1 MLSGR
6 WLKKRMNR
14 DEIVAMADEY
24 VAAARRAREAG
35 FDAVELHMGHGYLLS
50 QFVSPLYNRRRDA
63 YGGTIERR
71 MRFPA
76 ETLARVLDAV
86 GKDLAVI
93 VKYSM
98 TDGVPRGNR
107 IEHGVEVA
115 RILERTGAH
124 MAVLS
129 NGMNVESITA
139 MFGSSFPKE
148 NRASNPNPII
158 RIGMWLQSLTEP
170 GHVEF
175 RENYLRDHA
184 LKIREAVKMPLA
196 YLGGVQS
203 IEGVNLA
210 LVDGFDAVAMG
221 RILIHDPDIV
231 NRWAAGD
238 LARSGCIACNRCVSM
253 MYLPT
258 GTHCVLTGAQDA
270 ALNKIAAGA

>member
-1 MLSGR
+1 
-6 WLKKRMNR
+6 
-14 DEIVAMADEY
+14 
-24 VAAARRAREAG
+24 
-35 FDAVELHMGHGYLLS
+35 
-50 QFVSPLYNRRRDA
+50 
-63 YGGTIERR
+63 
-71 MRFPA
+71 
-76 ETLARVLDAV
+76 
-86 GKDLAVI
+86 
-93 VKYSM
+93 
-98 TDGVPRGNR
+98 
-107 IEHGVEVA
+107 
-115 RILERTGAH
+115 

-258 GTHCVLTGAQDA
+258 GTHCVLTGAQPVVVLLHGSRSVCKVRSGSVRAPFGDVRITRGGLSGFAICGEGRA
-270 ALNKIAAGA
+270 ACDQAPISGARAGTGGRRWASARSGGGKRW